1 MNRPLVCLAVFYC
14 LGIAIGSAAR
24 VNFWLLAAWGGLCYY
39 PGILKFRDN
48 RVFIPLVLS
57 LAVFFGVLN
66 LKNTFTLGACHISRV
81 VPYGSKDIYSLSGV
95 VDSHPSE
102 GNGDTVFV
110 FRIRQAQMEDRKWDC
125 CGKILVKMDFPQD
138 LGYAE
143 FLTLTGRLYRPQ
155 SFSAAGRSYRAYLFR
170 QGVHLLMRLESPLQV
185 KRHGFKKG
193 NGLAVFCDSLR
204 SRMQGIIKGYADPL
218 PAAILSAMVLGDKAA
233 VPGLVNDYMV
243 KSGTVHILVVSG
255 FNVGIV
261 AFISNL
267 LFKVMRI
274 RRKPRIV
281 LAVIC
286 LLIYCLVTGAS
297 NPVIRATVMGTVFLL
312 GYLVRRQADIY
323 SCLASAALFILVIN
337 PRQLFDVGFQLSFA
351 SVTAIAFFYPR
362 LKHFMRLD
370 NCKMAVLRFAAEGFL
385 VSFCAWLGTAGIIA
399 YNFRIVSP
407 VTVIVNILVAP
418 LATLITLCG
427 FSLILSGVLCPP
439 LAGPFSAAASV
450 LVTLLLSINSF
461 AVKVPYAYFYL

>member
-1 MNRPLVCLAVFYC
+1 MNRPLVWLAIFYC

-24 VNFWLLAAWGGLCYY
+24 IDIWLIVVWAGFVIIPAF
-39 PGILKFRDN
+39 LKFRDN
-48 RVFIPLVLS
+48 RVFIPLIFS

-66 LKNTFTLGACHISRV
+66 LKNTFILGACHISRV

-95 VDSHPSE
+95 IDSYPSE
-102 GNGDTVFV
+102 GKRDTMFV
-110 FRIRQAQMEDRKWDC
+110 FRISQAQLADRKWYC
-125 CGKILVKMDFPQD
+125 CGKILVKMDFQQD
-138 LGYAE
+138 LRYAE
-143 FLTLTGRLYRPQ
+143 YLTLIGRLSRPR
-155 SFSAAGRSYRAYLFR
+155 SFSAAGRSYRAYLLR
-170 QGVHLLMRLESPLQV
+170 QGVHLLMRLKSPLQV

-193 NGLAVFCDSLR
+193 NNLAVFCDSLR
-204 SRMQGIIKGYADPL
+204 LRMQGIIKGYADPL
-218 PAAILSAMVLGDKAA
+218 PAAILSAMVLGEKRA
-233 VPGLVNDYMV
+233 VPRLVNDYMV

-267 LFKVMRI
+267 LFKIMRI
-274 RRKPRIV
+274 RRKPRII

-286 LLIYCLVTGAS
+286 LLVYCLVTGAS
-297 NPVIRATVMGTVFLL
+297 NPVVRATVMGTVFLL
-312 GYLVRRQADIY
+312 SYLVKRQVDVY
-323 SCLASAALFILVIN
+323 NCLASAALFILVIN

-351 SVTAIAFFYPR
+351 SVTAIVFFYPR
-362 LKHFMRLD
+362 LKHFARLD
-370 NCKMAVLRFAAEGFL
+370 NCKIRVLRLIAEGFL

-407 VTVIVNILVAP
+407 VTVIANIFVVP

-427 FSLILSGVLCPP
+427 FSLLLSGVLCPP

-461 AVKVPYAYFYL
+461 AVKIPHAYFYL